1 MSPEQARKG
10 KSKEKQKA
18 KEAERRIQFSEVTF
32 AALTG
37 EASGE
42 HLLVPNGNRGYTS
55 GMYAEEG
62 RSRAVR
68 DLAEGG
74 FVIDL
79 RPLADNPQIFKWVV
93 QAPMPNGRIGEDD
106 IDRLSEDE
114 RKAAGEM
121 GRSPFGLQGAF
132 RDLALLAAAKI
143 GEPQDGGAGAFDY
156 VSAQYRAAWW
166 GLRGALIGRRV
177 GDTLHWSNGNEQTIE
192 AISVPPRGTQGRR
205 AKN

>member
-1 MSPEQARKG
+1 MSPEQPRKG

-42 HLLVPNGNRGYTS
+42 HLVVPGGNRGYTS
-55 GMYAEEG
+55 GMYGEDG

-74 FVIDL
+74 YVIDL
-79 RPLADNPQIFKWVV
+79 RSLAHSPLIFKWVV
-93 QAPMPNGRIGEDD
+93 QAPMPNGRIEGDD
-106 IDRLSEDE
+106 IDRLPDDV

-121 GRSPFGLQGAF
+121 ALSPFGLQGAF

-143 GEPQDGGAGAFDY
+143 GEPADGGAGAFDN

-166 GLRGALIGRRV
+166 GSKGALIGRRV
-177 GDTLHWSNGNEQTIE
+177 GDTLHWSNGNEQIIE
-192 AISVPPRGTQGRR
+192 ATSVPPRGTQGRR
-205 AKN
+205 TKN